1 MARNTTT
8 LDQVISD
15 FVLTSEGDDYIAN
28 ASDVAMRSIALRGI
42 REMGF
47 DLSNEVRSLKLNITS
62 SNNTVELPD
71 DFVDIIKIGVIGDDG
86 MVYVFSENKNINYS
100 QSYADSTGAAVG
112 VSSSANDANSDGVF
126 DRVDSKGATTGSS
139 VSSDSL
145 SSAFDSYIFRNFVHG
160 TSNGRLYGVGGGHK
174 SGSYRMNLD
183 QNRIELDTTSVYDQ
197 VVIEYIADQARSTNP
212 TVHLYLE
219 EALRCY
225 MYYKLVERKST
236 VPQGEKARARSEYY
250 NERRK
255 ANARMKSFSKE
266 DALQVIRQNFKQSPK
281 V

>member
-15 FVLTSEGDDYIAN
+15 FVLTSDGDDYISN
-28 ASDVAMRSIALRGI
+28 ASDVAMRNIALRGI

-47 DLSNEVRSLKLNITS
+47 DISNVIRSLKLDIDS
-62 SNNTVELPD
+62 SNNTIELPD
-71 DFVDIIKIGVIGDDG
+71 DFVDIVKIGVVGEDG
-86 MVYVFSENKNINYS
+86 MVYVFSKNKNINYS
-100 QSYADSTGAAVG
+100 QSYANSSGTAVG
-112 VSSSANDANSDGVF
+112 SASSANDADSDGVN
-126 DRVDSKGATTGSS
+126 DRVDSKGATTGTTL
-139 VSSDSL
+139 SSDSL
-145 SSAFDSYIFRNFVHG
+145 SSSFDSFVFRNFVHG
-160 TSNGRLYGVGGGHK
+160 TVNGRLYGVGGGHK
-174 SGSYRMNLD
+174 SGSYRVNLD
-183 QNRIELDTTSVYDQ
+183 QNRIELDTSSTFST

-212 TVHLYLE
+212 TIHLYLE

-225 MYYKLVERKST
+225 IYYKLIERKST
-236 VPQGEKARARSEYY
+236 VPMGEKQRARQEYY

-255 ANARMKSFSKE
+255 ANSRIKSFSKE

>member
-47 DLSNEVRSLKLNITS
+47 DVSNVIRSLKLDIES

-71 DFVDIIKIGVIGDDG
+71 DFVDIIKIGVVGADG

-100 QSYADSTGAAVG
+100 QSYADSSGNAVG
-112 VSSSANDANSDGVF
+112 KASSANDEDGDGVN
-126 DRVDSKGATTGSS
+126 DRVDSKSITTGSD

-145 SSAFDSYIFRNFVHG
+145 ADAFDSYIFRNFVYG
-160 TSNGRLYGVGGGHK
+160 TTQGRLYGVGGGHK
-174 SGSYRMNLD
+174 SGSYRVNLD
-183 QNRIELDTTSVYDQ
+183 QNRIELDTTSNYSQ
-197 VVIEYIADQARSTNP
+197 VVIEYIADQARSANP
-212 TVHLYLE
+212 TIHLYIE

-225 MYYKLVERKST
+225 MYYKLIERKST
-236 VPQGEKARARSEYY
+236 VPQGEKSRARSEYY

>member
-47 DLSNEVRSLKLNITS
+47 DVSNVIRSLKLDITS
-62 SNNTVELPD
+62 STNTVELPD
-71 DFVDIIKIGVIGDDG
+71 DFVDIIKIGVVGADG

-100 QSYADSTGAAVG
+100 QSYADSSSNAVG
-112 VSSSANDANSDGVF
+112 KASSANDEDGDGVN
-126 DRVDSKGATTGSS
+126 DRVDSKSITTGSD

-145 SSAFDSYIFRNFVHG
+145 ADAFDSYIFRNFVYG
-160 TSNGRLYGVGGGHK
+160 TTQGRLYGVGGGHK
-174 SGSYRMNLD
+174 SGSYRVNLD
-183 QNRIELDTTSVYDQ
+183 QNRIELDTTSNYSQ
-197 VVIEYIADQARSTNP
+197 VVIEYIADQARSANP
-212 TVHLYLE
+212 TIHLYLE

-225 MYYKLVERKST
+225 MYYKLIERKST
-236 VPQGEKARARSEYY
+236 VPQG
-250 NERRK
+250 
-255 ANARMKSFSKE
+255 KSLE
-266 DALQVIRQNFKQSPK
+266 PEQNTTTRDAKPMHA
-281 V
+281 

>member
-28 ASDVAMRSIALRGI
+28 ASDVAMRSIAMRGI

-47 DLSNEVRSLKLNITS
+47 DVSNVIRSLKLDITS

-71 DFVDIIKIGVIGDDG
+71 DFVDIIKIGVVGADG

-100 QSYADSTGAAVG
+100 QSYADSSGNAVG
-112 VSSSANDANSDGVF
+112 TSSSANDADADGVN
-126 DRVDSKGATTGSS
+126 DRVDSKSITTGSD

-145 SSAFDSYIFRNFVHG
+145 ADAFDSYIFRNFVYG
-160 TSNGRLYGVGGGHK
+160 TTQGRLYGVGGGHK
-174 SGSYRMNLD
+174 SGSYRVNLD
-183 QNRIELDTTSVYDQ
+183 QNRIELDTTSNYSQ
-197 VVIEYIADQARSTNP
+197 VVIEYIADQARSANP
-212 TVHLYLE
+212 TIHLYLE

-225 MYYKLVERKST
+225 MYYKLIERKST
-236 VPQGEKARARSEYY
+236 VPQGEKSRARAEYY

-255 ANARMKSFSKE
+255 ANARMKSFGKE
-266 DALQVIRQNFKQSPK
+266 EALKTIRKNYKQAPK
-281 V
+281 G